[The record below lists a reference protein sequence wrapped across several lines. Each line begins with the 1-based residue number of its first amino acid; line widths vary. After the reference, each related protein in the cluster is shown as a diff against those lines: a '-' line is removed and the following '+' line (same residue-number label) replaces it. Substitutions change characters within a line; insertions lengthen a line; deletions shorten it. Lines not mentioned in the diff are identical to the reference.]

1 MTSTC
6 GEFLRKGVMIVTGPL
21 EKREK
26 ADIRP
31 ELSMVNKLCFGR
43 DDELLER
50 VWIVIIEAEAKAQN
64 QLEAEFVTAS
74 DIIVAMSAAL
84 DLTEGQPAGH
94 AARSCWI
101 GMHLANQ
108 IGLGNEEKSAL
119 FYALLLK
126 DLGCSS
132 NASKVSYLFGADDR
146 TVKREFKTVN
156 WQSLWN
162 NVRYVASQVSPEG
175 RAWDKLLRIVALAK
189 HGQEGTKSLIKTRCE
204 RGAMIARRL
213 GFNEL
218 TAQAILDLDEHWNG
232 KGHPLGKQGQ
242 DISLLGRILNIAQ
255 TIEVF
260 WREMGINAAKD
271 VVKERSGTWFD
282 PALCKAFLKSCN
294 DTSLLQMEA
303 SRDLMSDVVKFEPV
317 QLRFPVDSE
326 FLDRVAQ
333 GFSDVV
339 DAKSPWTYKHSE
351 GVANISVGIAKALGW
366 EQERMVR
373 LRRAALLHDL
383 GKLGISNRILD
394 KPGKMTDEE
403 FAVMKTHPR
412 LTEEILSKVPAFC
425 ELSSVAGAHHE
436 RLDGRGYFRGIE
448 SSSLPLEARILMVAD
463 IFEALTAARPYRDG
477 MPQERVLDLLNK
489 DQGTAVCPQAYD
501 GLLRWID
508 GRTIESRIELQL
520 ASVEN
525 LVCAGGGCD

>member
-1 MTSTC
+1 MLVES
-6 GEFLRKGVMIVTGPL
+6 
-21 EKREK
+21 K
-26 ADIRP
+26 AV
-31 ELSMVNKLCFGR
+31 EQQGR
-43 DDELLER
+43 GSDFISASE
-50 VWIVIIEAEAKAQN
+50 IIA
-64 QLEAEFVTAS
+64 
-74 DIIVAMSAAL
+74 AMSTAL
-84 DLTEGQPAGH
+84 DLTEGQPSGH

-101 GMHLANQ
+101 GMHLASHLG
-108 IGLGNEEKSAL
+108 IGTEEKSAL

-132 NASKVSYLFGADDR
+132 NASKVSYLFAADDR

-175 RAWDKLLRIVALAK
+175 RTWDKLLRILALAK
-189 HGQEGTKSLIKTRCE
+189 HGQEGTKALIKTRCE
-204 RGAMIARRL
+204 RGAMISRRL

-232 KGHPLGKQGQ
+232 KGHPLGKKGHE
-242 DISLLGRILNIAQ
+242 ISLLGRILNIAQ

-260 WREMGINAAKD
+260 WREMGLPATKD
-271 VVKERSGTWFD
+271 MVKQRSGTWFD
-282 PALCKAFLKSCN
+282 PALCKAFLYSCHER
-294 DTSLLQMEA
+294 SLHQM
-303 SRDLMSDVVKFEPV
+303 MSSENLLTELVTLEPV
-317 QLRFPVDSE
+317 QLRFPVGAE

-339 DAKSPWTYKHSE
+339 DAKSPWTYKHSQ
-351 GVANISVGIAKALGW
+351 GVAEISVGIARSLGW
-366 EQERMVR
+366 AEDRIVS

-403 FAVMKTHPR
+403 FAIVKTHPR
-412 LTEEILSKVPAFC
+412 LTDEILSKVPA
-425 ELSSVAGAHHE
+425 LSDLANVAGAHHE

-448 SSSLPLEARILMVAD
+448 SSGLPMEARILMVAD

-477 MPQERVLDLLNK
+477 MPQEKVLGILEK
-489 DQGTAVCPQAYD
+489 DRGTAVCPEAYA
-501 GLLRWID
+501 GLLTWID
-508 GRTIESRIELQL
+508 GRNIESRVELQME
-520 ASVEN
+520 AVEKLLCGN
-525 LVCAGGGCD
+525 GSCS